1 MEINSEIL
9 IKEKTSNG
17 VLRLVMNDLKTR
29 NALSENMMSV
39 LMAAINEASI
49 NSSIKVVV
57 IASNG
62 NVFCSGHDLKEINMA
77 RGNADHGDDYFEKLF
92 KKCSILMQAIINC
105 PKPIIAEINGVAT
118 AAGCQLVASCDLARV
133 RPQGNSRP
141 APAAV
146 PRARVR
152 GRGRAQREGAGGP
165 ALDFRR
171 VVLLV

>member
-57 IASNG
+57 IA
-62 NVFCSGHDLKEINMA
+62 HKLKLHLNLHPKHFLLIN
-77 RGNADHGDDYFEKLF
+77 HH
-92 KKCSILMQAIINC
+92 
-105 PKPIIAEINGVAT
+105 
-118 AAGCQLVASCDLARV
+118 
-133 RPQGNSRP
+133 
-141 APAAV
+141 
-146 PRARVR
+146 
-152 GRGRAQREGAGGP
+152 
-165 ALDFRR
+165 
-171 VVLLV
+171 